1 MDGLNRLA
9 TERPG
14 ALDRFGR
21 IAPVTTGRLSREIAW
36 FAAIGLV
43 STLAYAVLYTAA
55 RTVASATTANLL
67 ALVIT
72 ALGNTAANRRLTFG
86 IAGRASLLRH
96 HAAGFAALG
105 LALAITT
112 VAVVGLDAL
121 VPASS
126 RPLELIVLLGAN
138 ALATVVRFVVLRRF
152 VRPRI
157 DESAIG

>member
-1 MDGLNRLA
+1 MDGLKPLPTVRSI
-9 TERPG
+9 G
-14 ALDRFGR
+14 
-21 IAPVTTGRLSREIAW
+21 PVTFQIGREFAS

-43 STLAYAVLYTAA
+43 STAAYAVLYAAA
-55 RTVASATTANLL
+55 RGVTSPANANLL

-112 VAVVGLDAL
+112 AAIVGLGAL
-121 VPASS
+121 LPAAD
-126 RPLELIVLLGAN
+126 RGQELAVLLGAN

-157 DESAIG
+157 DESAIS